1 MPDAQGAEIYD
12 PVLMPE
18 LLATALNSHD
28 ERVAVR
34 LADQVVI
41 YRGYR
46 EAVSCA
52 RFIPGPLE
60 PVRTRPEDV
69 SGMCFTGGTTGRPK
83 GVVSSYRIMAAL
95 SQIQMA
101 EWQWP
106 QEVRFLVCAPLSRA
120 AAAFTLPVLLKGG
133 SFVVMSGF
141 SPQGWLAAVE
151 EHRIT
156 G

>member
-1 MPDAQGAEIYD
+1 MNP
-12 PVLMPE
+12 
-18 LLATALNSHD
+18 HD

-34 LADQVVI
+34 LADQVVT

-60 PVRTRPEDV
+60 PVRPREDV
-69 SGMCFTGGTTGRPK
+69 SGMSFTGGTTGRPK

-101 EWQWP
+101 EWQ
-106 QEVRFLVCAPLSRA
+106 
-120 AAAFTLPVLLKGG
+120 
-133 SFVVMSGF
+133 
-141 SPQGWLAAVE
+141 
-151 EHRIT
+151 
-156 G
+156 